1 MKQSHDV
8 ELEKIKKQ
16 EELNKKV
23 KMVTGAEMKKKV
35 IFVSITFNCYIT
47 LLEGRGIVGF
57 VMKRYGKMEGD
68 RV

>member
-23 KMVTGAEMKKKV
+23 KMVAGAEMKKKV
-35 IFVSITFNCYIT
+35 IFILI
-47 LLEGRGIVGF
+47 I
-57 VMKRYGKMEGD
+57 
-68 RV
+68 